1 MRDMWIYQFL
11 SIWQSSTSNRPCSQ
25 HESQVLYEPK
35 AHLMNKSRFDF
46 VLTKLARPSDPYVEF
61 GLKQKGGPCGRVNLN
76 PL

>member
-35 AHLMNKSRFDF
+35 AHLMNK
-46 VLTKLARPSDPYVEF
+46 LARPSDPYVEF